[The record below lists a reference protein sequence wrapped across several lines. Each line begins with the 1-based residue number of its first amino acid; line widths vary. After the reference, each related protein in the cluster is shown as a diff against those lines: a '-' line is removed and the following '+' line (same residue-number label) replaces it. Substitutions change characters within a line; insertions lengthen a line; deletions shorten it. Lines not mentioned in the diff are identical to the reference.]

1 MSTRKRLNPCS
12 KSVVAA
18 FVAAL
23 ALGAQF
29 RGFQAA
35 TLVPPAPVTVKP
47 GAEVEIPLHIRIRSG
62 YHINSD
68 QPAED
73 YLIPTQIVWDA
84 APLQVVRVE
93 YPDAEIVRYPFSE
106 KPLSVYSGEIEIVTV
121 LRAPPGAKPGETL
134 VGRLHYQAC
143 NDKACLAPT
152 STDISVP
159 IVR

>member
-1 MSTRKRLNPCS
+1 MSRCS
-12 KSVVAA
+12 RIAA
-18 FVAAL
+18 AGLLAAL
-23 ALGAQF
+23 AAAGQF

-35 TLVPPAPVTVKP
+35 TVAPPAPVKVVA
-47 GAEVEIPLHIRIRSG
+47 GEEVRVPLLVRIRPG

-68 QPAED
+68 KPAED

-93 YPDAEIVRYPFSE
+93 YPEPEIVTYDFSE
-106 KPLSVYSGEIEIVTV
+106 KPLSVYSGEIEIVTI
-121 LRAPPGAKPGETL
+121 LEAPAKAAPGESL
-134 VGRLHYQAC
+134 KGRLHYQAC

-159 IVR
+159 LTR